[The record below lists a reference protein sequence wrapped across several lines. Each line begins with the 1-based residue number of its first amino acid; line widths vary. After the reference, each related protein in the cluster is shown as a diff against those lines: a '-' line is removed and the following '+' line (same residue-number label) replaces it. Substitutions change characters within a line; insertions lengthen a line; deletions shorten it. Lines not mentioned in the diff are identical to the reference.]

1 MSIRLHEVP
10 QSGHASGWL
19 QLDLTVPQIKTLV
32 ALWGQPAMRMS
43 SLSQLL
49 GASVSTMTG
58 IVDRLSERGLIE
70 RGSDQEDRRIVLV
83 HLSEK
88 GREQISQISLLGQ
101 AHIAALLEHID
112 TEELPV
118 IVQAMEIFL
127 RVAQRLQI
135 ASDEL
140 QEASIDPNSAEA
152 ESSQKRPA

>member
-1 MSIRLHEVP
+1 MRGHTMEQDRSILIEHILDMSVRLYEVP

-32 ALWGQPAMRMS
+32 ALWGQPPMRMS

-58 IVDRLSERGLIE
+58 IVDTLSERGLIE

-101 AHIAALLEHID
+101 AH
-112 TEELPV
+112 
-118 IVQAMEIFL
+118 
-127 RVAQRLQI
+127 
-135 ASDEL
+135 
-140 QEASIDPNSAEA
+140 
-152 ESSQKRPA
+152 